1 MPNLRPF
8 PVTDKFGRVG
18 FRSVMRDLKFPLLAA
33 AWLVS
38 IATSV
43 IAEPFC
49 KKPSEREAKHDTIMP
64 FLWNRGQYEVEVT
77 VPQVS
82 ISVAI
87 CFTLHA
93 VIYNH
98 I

>member
-1 MPNLRPF
+1 
-8 PVTDKFGRVG
+8 
-18 FRSVMRDLKFPLLAA
+18 MRDLTCPLVAT

-38 IATSV
+38 LATSA

-49 KKPSEREAKHDTIMP
+49 KTPKEREAKQGTKLPIM
-64 FLWNRGQYEVEVT
+64 WEGGQFELEVT